1 FPKLAL
7 KGLNNIMDNTVPPE
21 HREKLIEAFQA
32 SISYSKQIGNIY
44 TGSLYLG
51 LLSLLEN
58 SKVLQSG
65 DKIGFFS
72 YGSGAVSEFYS
83 GQLVAG
89 YDKMLMTNRQALL
102 DQRTRLSVSKYEDL
116 FYEQVQLDDNGNA
129 NFDIYLTGKFALTA
143 IKEHRRIYHT
153 NDKN

>member
-1 FPKLAL
+1 
-7 KGLNNIMDNTVPPE
+7 MV
-21 HREKLIEAFQA
+21 
-32 SISYSKQIGNIY
+32 
-44 TGSLYLG
+44 
-51 LLSLLEN
+51 
-58 SKVLQSG
+58 
-65 DKIGFFS
+65 FFS

-129 NFDIYLTGKFALTA
+129 NFDIHLTGKFALTA